1 MSTCYVLGYTESISK
16 SLTIEALQYFEAGA
30 MGVGEDIEAHG
41 NEAIKINMAKL
52 EFEAHGC

>member
-1 MSTCYVLGYTESISK
+1 
-16 SLTIEALQYFEAGA
+16 
-30 MGVGEDIEAHG
+30 MGVVEDIEAHG